1 MENQISSINLINT
14 NILITITITT
24 FLIIYI
30 YWPVQLIKNL
40 IATTHVKES
49 VLLLLPLL
57 TLGPRPVWEEAEILN

>member
-14 NILITITITT
+14 NILITITT

-49 VLLLLPLL
+49 VLLL